1 MLNEIDSDLMTE
13 YEAYLKSHG
22 VAMNT
27 VSFYNRILRAVYNRA
42 VEKEM
47 TVQRYPF
54 KHVYTGIDKTVKR
67 ALPLKIIKR
76 IKKLDLPL
84 KSSLDFARDMFL
96 FSFYTRGMSFIDM
109 AYLKKKDLQ
118 NGILS
123 YRRRKTGQQLFI
135 KWENPCRRL
144 STNTRQMKTAI
155 CCQSSKQTGTNGCN
169 TKMRSVWSTTS
180 SRKYPYQPA
189 YNPSSRC
196 TSAGIH
202 GPVSPKARTF
212 PFRSSV
218 RAWDMIQRIL
228 HGSILLL

>member
-1 MLNEIDSDLMTE
+1 MQLIIRDLI
-13 YEAYLKSHG
+13 YRS
-22 VAMNT
+22 
-27 VSFYNRILRAVYNRA
+27 
-42 VEKEM
+42 
-47 TVQRYPF
+47 
-54 KHVYTGIDKTVKR
+54 
-67 ALPLKIIKR
+67 PLKGLRNWICR
-76 IKKLDLPL
+76 
-84 KSSLDFARDMFL
+84 SSPHW
-96 FSFYTRGMSFIDM
+96 I
-109 AYLKKKDLQ
+109 LQ
-118 NGILS
+118 GTCFCFHFTHAECRSSTWHIS
-123 YRRRKTGQQLFI
+123 RRRTCRTASFPIADERRGNNCSSSGK
-135 KWENPCRRL
+135 NPCRRL
-144 STNTRQMKTAI
+144 STNTQQMKTAI

-180 SRKYPYQPA
+180 SRKYPYQSA